1 MNTNTTGGVSPLKA
15 KRQAHRGGP
24 KAAKATATSKRR
36 GGFSKSKGKRGAG
49 GRNPGG
55 YNVQT
60 RFTPSVIQPFP
71 GSGGT
76 TTIDTSKKPYTYD
89 KDGKLIMTEY
99 KQDPDTSVTEG
110 GRQSKGTFKEVW
122 EANEDNFQDKWV
134 DKGGYEGWKKQAQK
148 EIDAGY
154 YSETKT
160 IKGKK
165 YSRTYQVDANG
176 KRIAGSESEWK
187 EISE

>member
-15 KRQAHRGGP
+15 KKRQAHRGGP
-24 KAAKATATSKRR
+24 KAAKATSTSKRR
-36 GGFSKSKGKRGAG
+36 GGFSESKGKRGAG

-60 RFTPSVIQPFP
+60 RFTPSVIAPFP

-76 TTIDTSKKPYTYD
+76 TTIDTSKNKKPYDYD
-89 KDGKLIMTEY
+89 KDGKLVMTEY
-99 KQDPDTSVTEG
+99 KQDPDKKTPQ
-110 GRQSKGTFKEVW
+110 RKSKGTFDEVW
-122 EANEDNFQDKWV
+122 DANEDNFQDKWESKE
-134 DKGGYEGWKKQAQK
+134 DWEKQAQK

-154 YSETKT
+154 YTETKT

-165 YSRTYQVDANG
+165 YSRTYNVDAKG
-176 KRIAGSESEWK
+176 KRIEGSESEWK